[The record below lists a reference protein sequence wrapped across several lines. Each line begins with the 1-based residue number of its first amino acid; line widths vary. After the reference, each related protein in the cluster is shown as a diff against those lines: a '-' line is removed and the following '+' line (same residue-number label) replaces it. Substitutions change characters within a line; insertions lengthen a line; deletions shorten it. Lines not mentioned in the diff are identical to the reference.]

1 MNTNNTPIAELN
13 NVCKQFTLPTG
24 AEIKVLENISLQ
36 IRSGEIVALLG
47 PSGSGKSTLMRILTG
62 LIAPTTGEV
71 LAYGKP
77 LTGFHPRASIVFQ
90 NFALYPWLTVYE
102 NIAMGLEWLKLTDDE
117 VRKRVRQAV
126 DKVGLEGF
134 EEAYPKELSG
144 GMKQRVGIARA
155 IVVQPELL
163 CMDEPFSA
171 LDVLTAENLR
181 AEVLNLWLDHKVEIT
196 SVLFVTHDI
205 REAVF
210 LANRIVVL
218 GSNPGSIR
226 IILQNDMPHPRDM
239 RSPAFL
245 AMIDRIHD
253 IITSAII
260 PDEIAAA
267 TPTAVQRHIE
277 PLPYVS
283 PGEILGLLE
292 ILDDQNGSIDMFEL
306 AQKIGKDFGSTISV
320 AKAAEL
326 LDFVDT
332 PKHSVIFTDIGKKFL
347 ASDVN
352 ERKIL
357 FKRQLLS
364 LRLYDVISGML
375 QKSEKLHLDE
385 EIILE
390 QLAIVFPNEDVE
402 KLFDTMVGWARYGE
416 LFGYNADDKVLYL
429 DTGQETAG

>member
-1 MNTNNTPIAELN
+1 MNTNAIAEIR
-13 NVCKQFTLPTG
+13 NVCKEFTLPNG
-24 AEIKVLENISLQ
+24 ADLKVLENISLQ
-36 IRSGEIVALLG
+36 IHAGEIVALLG
-47 PSGSGKSTLMRILTG
+47 PSGSGKSTMMRILTG
-62 LIAPTTGEV
+62 LILPTTGEV
-71 LAYGKP
+71 LAYDKP
-77 LTGFHPRASIVFQ
+77 LVGFHPRASIVFQ
-90 NFALYPWLTVYE
+90 NFALYPWLTVHE
-102 NIAMGLEWLKLTDDE
+102 NIAMGLEWLQLPEEE
-117 VRKRVRQAV
+117 VRTRVRQAV

-181 AEVLNLWLDHKVEIT
+181 AEVLSLWLDHKVEIK

-245 AMIDRIHD
+245 AMIDHIHD
-253 IITSAII
+253 IITNAII
-260 PDEIAAA
+260 PDEVV
-267 TPTAVQRHIE
+267 PAVQTVVTRHVE
-277 PLPYVS
+277 PLPHVS

-292 ILDDQNGSIDMFEL
+292 ILDDNNGMVDIFDL
-306 AQKIGKDFGSTISV
+306 AQKTGRDFGSTITV
-320 AKAAEL
+320 VKAAEL

-332 PKHSVIFTDIGKKFL
+332 PKHNVVFTDTGRQFL
-347 ASDVN
+347 KGDVN
-352 ERKIL
+352 NRKLL
-357 FKRQLLS
+357 FKQQILS
-364 LRLYDVISGML
+364 LRLFEVVSGML
-375 QKSEKLHLDE
+375 KRNESLNLSE
-385 EIILE
+385 EIVLE
-390 QLAIVFPNEDVE
+390 QLAILLPNEDVE
-402 KLFDTMVGWARYGE
+402 KLFETMVGWARYGE

-429 DTGQETAG
+429 DTGQEAAG

>member
-1 MNTNNTPIAELN
+1 MNSTAIAEIR
-13 NVCKQFTLPTG
+13 NVCKEFTLPNG
-24 AEIKVLENISLQ
+24 ADLKVLENISLQ
-36 IRSGEIVALLG
+36 IHAGEIVALLG
-47 PSGSGKSTLMRILTG
+47 PSGSGKSTMMRILTG
-62 LIAPTTGEV
+62 LITPTTGEV
-71 LAYGKP
+71 LAYDKP
-77 LTGFHPRASIVFQ
+77 LVGFHPRASIVFQ
-90 NFALYPWLTVYE
+90 NFALYPWLTVHE
-102 NIAMGLEWLKLTDDE
+102 NIAMGLEWLQLPEEE
-117 VRKRVRQAV
+117 VRTRVRQAV

-181 AEVLNLWLDHKVEIT
+181 AEVLSLWLDHKVEIK

-218 GSNPGSIR
+218 STNPGAIR

-245 AMIDRIHD
+245 AMIDHIHD
-253 IITSAII
+253 IITNAII
-260 PDEIAAA
+260 PDEV
-267 TPTAVQRHIE
+267 TPAVPTTVPRHVE
-277 PLPYVS
+277 PLPHVT

-292 ILDDQNGSIDMFEL
+292 ILDDHNGTIDIFDL
-306 AQKIGKDFGSTISV
+306 AQKTGKDFGSTITV
-320 AKAAEL
+320 VKAAEL

-332 PKHSVIFTDIGKKFL
+332 PKHNVVFTDTGKQFL
-347 ASDVN
+347 KGDVN
-352 ERKIL
+352 NRKLL
-357 FKRQLLS
+357 FKQQMLS
-364 LRLYDVISGML
+364 LRLFEVVSGML
-375 QKSEKLHLDE
+375 RRTEALNLSE
-385 EIILE
+385 EIVLE
-390 QLAIVFPNEDVE
+390 QLAILLPNEDVE
-402 KLFDTMVGWARYGE
+402 KLFETMVGWARYGE

-429 DTGQETAG
+429 DTGQESAG

>member
-1 MNTNNTPIAELN
+1 MNSNAIAEIR
-13 NVCKQFTLPTG
+13 NVCKEFTLPNG
-24 AEIKVLENISLQ
+24 ADLKVLENISLQ
-36 IRSGEIVALLG
+36 IHAGEIVALLG
-47 PSGSGKSTLMRILTG
+47 PSGSGKSTMMRILTG
-62 LIAPTTGEV
+62 LITPTTGEV
-71 LAYGKP
+71 LAYDKP
-77 LTGFHPRASIVFQ
+77 LVGFHPRASIVFQ
-90 NFALYPWLTVYE
+90 NFALYPWLTVHE
-102 NIAMGLEWLKLTDDE
+102 NIAMGLEWLQLPEEE
-117 VRKRVRQAV
+117 VRTRVRQAV

-181 AEVLNLWLDHKVEIT
+181 AEVLSLWLDHKVEIK

-218 GSNPGSIR
+218 STNPGAIR

-245 AMIDRIHD
+245 AMIDHIHD
-253 IITSAII
+253 IITNAII
-260 PDEIAAA
+260 PDEVAPAV
-267 TPTAVQRHIE
+267 PTTVPRHVE
-277 PLPYVS
+277 PLPHVT

-292 ILDDQNGSIDMFEL
+292 ILDDHNGTMDIFDL
-306 AQKIGKDFGSTISV
+306 AQKTGKDFGSTITV
-320 AKAAEL
+320 VKAAEL

-332 PKHSVIFTDIGKKFL
+332 PKHNVVFTDTGKQFL
-347 ASDVN
+347 KGDVN
-352 ERKIL
+352 NRKLL
-357 FKRQLLS
+357 FKQQMLS
-364 LRLYDVISGML
+364 LRLFEVVSGML
-375 QKSEKLHLDE
+375 RRTESLNLSE
-385 EIILE
+385 EIVLE
-390 QLAIVFPNEDVE
+390 QLAILLPNEDVE
-402 KLFDTMVGWARYGE
+402 KLFETMVGWARYGE

-429 DTGQETAG
+429 DTGQEAVG

>member
-1 MNTNNTPIAELN
+1 MNSNAIAEIR
-13 NVCKQFTLPTG
+13 NVCKEFTLPNG
-24 AEIKVLENISLQ
+24 ADLKVLENISLQ
-36 IRSGEIVALLG
+36 IHAGEIVALLG
-47 PSGSGKSTLMRILTG
+47 PSGSGKSTMMRILTG
-62 LIAPTTGEV
+62 LITPTTGEV
-71 LAYGKP
+71 LAYDKP
-77 LTGFHPRASIVFQ
+77 LVGFHPRASIVFQ
-90 NFALYPWLTVYE
+90 NFALYPWLTVHE
-102 NIAMGLEWLKLTDDE
+102 NIAMGFEWLQLPEEE
-117 VRKRVRQAV
+117 VRTRVRQAV

-181 AEVLNLWLDHKVEIT
+181 AEVLSLWLDHKVEIK

-218 GSNPGSIR
+218 STNPGAIR

-245 AMIDRIHD
+245 AMIDHIHD
-253 IITSAII
+253 IITNAII
-260 PDEIAAA
+260 PDEVAPAV
-267 TPTAVQRHIE
+267 PTTVPRHVE
-277 PLPYVS
+277 PLPHVT

-292 ILDDQNGSIDMFEL
+292 ILDDHNGTMDIFDL
-306 AQKIGKDFGSTISV
+306 AQKTGKDFGSTITV
-320 AKAAEL
+320 VKAAEL

-332 PKHSVIFTDIGKKFL
+332 PKHNVVFTDTGKQFL
-347 ASDVN
+347 KGDVN
-352 ERKIL
+352 NRKLL
-357 FKRQLLS
+357 FKQQMLS
-364 LRLYDVISGML
+364 LRLFEVVSGML
-375 QKSEKLHLDE
+375 RRTESLNLSE
-385 EIILE
+385 EIVLE
-390 QLAIVFPNEDVE
+390 QLAILLPNEDVE
-402 KLFDTMVGWARYGE
+402 KLFETMVGWARYGE

-429 DTGQETAG
+429 DTGQEAVG

>member
-1 MNTNNTPIAELN
+1 MNSTAIAEIR
-13 NVCKQFTLPTG
+13 NVCKEFTLPNG
-24 AEIKVLENISLQ
+24 ADLKVLENISLQ
-36 IRSGEIVALLG
+36 IHAGEIVALLG
-47 PSGSGKSTLMRILTG
+47 PSGSGKSTMMRILTG
-62 LIAPTTGEV
+62 LITPTTGEV
-71 LAYGKP
+71 LAYDKP
-77 LTGFHPRASIVFQ
+77 LVGFHPRASIVFQ
-90 NFALYPWLTVYE
+90 NFALYPWLTVHE
-102 NIAMGLEWLKLTDDE
+102 NIAMGLEWLQLPEEE
-117 VRKRVRQAV
+117 VRSRVRQAV

-181 AEVLNLWLDHKVEIT
+181 AEVLSLWLDHKVEIK

-218 GSNPGSIR
+218 STNPGAIR
-226 IILQNDMPHPRDM
+226 VILQNDMPHPRDM

-245 AMIDRIHD
+245 SMIDHIHD
-253 IITSAII
+253 IITNAII
-260 PDEIAAA
+260 PDEVV
-267 TPTAVQRHIE
+267 PAVQTTVARHVE

-292 ILDDQNGSIDMFEL
+292 VLDDHNGTIDIFDL
-306 AQKIGKDFGSTISV
+306 AQKTGKDFGSTITV
-320 AKAAEL
+320 VKAAEL

-332 PKHSVIFTDIGKKFL
+332 PKHNVVFTDTGKQFL
-347 ASDVN
+347 KGDVN
-352 ERKIL
+352 NRKLL
-357 FKRQLLS
+357 FKQQLLS
-364 LRLYDVISGML
+364 LRLFEVVSGML
-375 QKSEKLHLDE
+375 QRNESLNLSE
-385 EIILE
+385 EIVLE
-390 QLAIVFPNEDVE
+390 QLAILLPNEDVE
-402 KLFDTMVGWARYGE
+402 KLFETMVGWARYGE

-429 DTGQETAG
+429 DTGQESVG

>member
-13 NVCKQFTLPTG
+13 NVCKQFRLPTG

-62 LIAPTTGEV
+62 LIAPTTGKV

-77 LTGFHPRASIVFQ
+77 LSGFHPRASIVFQ

-102 NIAMGLEWLKLTDDE
+102 NIAMGLEWLKLSDDE
-117 VRKRVRQAV
+117 LRKRVRQAV

-260 PDEIAAA
+260 PDEITAA
-267 TPTAVQRHIE
+267 TPTAVQRRIE

-332 PKHSVIFTDIGKKFL
+332 PKHNVIFTDIGKKFL

-352 ERKIL
+352 ERKVL

-375 QKSEKLHLDE
+375 QKSAKLNLDE

>member
-1 MNTNNTPIAELN
+1 MNSNAIAEIR
-13 NVCKQFTLPTG
+13 NVCKEFTLPNG
-24 AEIKVLENISLQ
+24 ADLKVLENISLQ
-36 IRSGEIVALLG
+36 IHAGEIVALLG
-47 PSGSGKSTLMRILTG
+47 PSGSGKSTMMRILTG
-62 LIAPTTGEV
+62 LITPTTGEV
-71 LAYGKP
+71 LAYDKP
-77 LTGFHPRASIVFQ
+77 LVGFHPRASIVFQ
-90 NFALYPWLTVYE
+90 NFALYPWLTVHE
-102 NIAMGLEWLKLTDDE
+102 NIAMGLEWLQLPEEE
-117 VRKRVRQAV
+117 VRTRVRQAV

-181 AEVLNLWLDHKVEIT
+181 AEVLSLWLDHKVEIK

-218 GSNPGSIR
+218 STNPGAIR

-245 AMIDRIHD
+245 AMIDHIHD
-253 IITSAII
+253 IITNAII
-260 PDEIAAA
+260 PDEVAPAV
-267 TPTAVQRHIE
+267 PTTVPRHVE
-277 PLPYVS
+277 PLPHVT

-292 ILDDQNGSIDMFEL
+292 ILDDHNGTMDIFDL
-306 AQKIGKDFGSTISV
+306 AQKTGKDFGSTITV
-320 AKAAEL
+320 VKAAEL

-332 PKHSVIFTDIGKKFL
+332 PKHNVVFTDTGKQFL
-347 ASDVN
+347 KGDVN
-352 ERKIL
+352 NRKLL
-357 FKRQLLS
+357 FKQQMLS
-364 LRLYDVISGML
+364 LRLFEVVSGML
-375 QKSEKLHLDE
+375 RRTESLNLSE
-385 EIILE
+385 EIVLE
-390 QLAIVFPNEDVE
+390 QLAILLPNEDVE
-402 KLFDTMVGWARYGE
+402 KLFETMVGWARYGE

-429 DTGQETAG
+429 DTGQ

>member
-1 MNTNNTPIAELN
+1 MNSKPIAEIR
-13 NVCKQFTLPTG
+13 NVCKEFTLPNG
-24 AEIKVLENISLQ
+24 AELKVLENISLQ
-36 IRSGEIVALLG
+36 INAGEIVALLG

-62 LIAPTTGEV
+62 LIRPTSGEV
-71 LAYGKP
+71 FAYEKP
-77 LTGFHPRASIVFQ
+77 LFGFHPRAAIVFQ
-90 NFALYPWLTVYE
+90 NFALYPWLTVHE
-102 NIAMGLEWLKLTDDE
+102 NIAMGLEWLHLSEDDL
-117 VRKRVRQAV
+117 RGRVRQAV

-181 AEVLNLWLDHKVEIT
+181 AELLSLWLDHKVEIK

-218 GSNPGSIR
+218 STNPGAIR
-226 IILQNDMPHPRDM
+226 IVLQNDMPHPRDM

-253 IITSAII
+253 IITNAII
-260 PDEIAAA
+260 PDEI
-267 TPTAVQRHIE
+267 TPAVPTTVARHIE
-277 PLPYVS
+277 PLPYAT

-292 ILDDQNGSIDMFEL
+292 ILDDHNGSIDIFDL

-332 PKHSVIFTDIGKKFL
+332 PKHNVIFTDLGRQFL
-347 ASDVN
+347 KGDIN
-352 ERKIL
+352 NRKLL
-357 FKRQLLS
+357 FKQQLLS
-364 LRLYDVISGML
+364 LRLFEVVSGML
-375 QKSEKLHLDE
+375 QRNKSLNLDE
-385 EIILE
+385 EIIQE
-390 QLAIVFPNEDVE
+390 QLAILLPNEDVE
-402 KLFDTMVGWARYGE
+402 RLFETMVGWGRFGE

>member
-1 MNTNNTPIAELN
+1 MNSIAIAEIR
-13 NVCKQFTLPTG
+13 NVCKEFTLPNG
-24 AEIKVLENISLQ
+24 ADLKVLENVSLQ
-36 IRSGEIVALLG
+36 IHPGEIVALLG
-47 PSGSGKSTLMRILTG
+47 PSGSGKSTMMRILTG
-62 LIAPTTGEV
+62 LITPTTGEV
-71 LAYGKP
+71 LAYEKP
-77 LTGFHPRASIVFQ
+77 LVGFHPRAAIVFQ
-90 NFALYPWLTVYE
+90 NFALYPWLTVHE
-102 NIAMGLEWLKLTDDE
+102 NIAMGLEWLQLPEEDLRT
-117 VRKRVRQAV
+117 RVRQAV

-181 AEVLNLWLDHKVEIT
+181 AEVLNLWLDHKVEIK

-245 AMIDRIHD
+245 TMIDRIHD

-260 PDEIAAA
+260 PDEAVPSV
-267 TPTAVQRHIE
+267 PTAVARHVE
-277 PLPYVS
+277 PLPYAA

-292 ILDDQNGSIDMFEL
+292 ILDDNNGTVDIFDL
-306 AQKIGKDFGSTISV
+306 AQKTGKDFGSTITV
-320 AKAAEL
+320 VKAAEL

-332 PKHSVIFTDIGKKFL
+332 PKHNVVFTDTGKQFL
-347 ASDVN
+347 KADVN
-352 ERKIL
+352 NRKLL
-357 FKRQLLS
+357 FKQQLLS
-364 LRLYDVISGML
+364 LRLFEVISGML
-375 QKSEKLHLDE
+375 QKNESLNLDE
-385 EIILE
+385 EIVLE
-390 QLAIVFPNEDVE
+390 QLAIILPNEDVE
-402 KLFDTMVGWARYGE
+402 KLFETMVGWARYGE

>member
-1 MNTNNTPIAELN
+1 MNSNAIAELR
-13 NVCKQFTLPTG
+13 NVCKEFTLPNG
-24 AEIKVLENISLQ
+24 ADLKVLENVSLQ
-36 IRSGEIVALLG
+36 IHAGEIVALLG
-47 PSGSGKSTLMRILTG
+47 PSGSGKSTMMRILTG
-62 LIAPTTGEV
+62 LITPTTGEV
-71 LAYGKP
+71 LAYDKP
-77 LTGFHPRASIVFQ
+77 LVGFHPRASIVFQ
-90 NFALYPWLTVYE
+90 NFALYPWLTVHE
-102 NIAMGLEWLKLTDDE
+102 NIAMGLEWLQLPEEE
-117 VRKRVRQAV
+117 VRTRVRQAV

-181 AEVLNLWLDHKVEIT
+181 AEVLSLWLDHKVEIK

-218 GSNPGSIR
+218 GSNPGAIR

-245 AMIDRIHD
+245 AMIDHIHD
-253 IITSAII
+253 IITNAII
-260 PDEIAAA
+260 PDEV
-267 TPTAVQRHIE
+267 TPAVPTTVARHVE
-277 PLPYVS
+277 PLPHVT

-292 ILDDQNGSIDMFEL
+292 ILDDHNGTIDIFDL
-306 AQKIGKDFGSTISV
+306 AQKTGKDFGSTITV
-320 AKAAEL
+320 VKAAEL

-332 PKHSVIFTDIGKKFL
+332 PKHNVVFTDTGKQFL
-347 ASDVN
+347 KGDVN
-352 ERKIL
+352 NRKLL
-357 FKRQLLS
+357 FKQQMLS
-364 LRLYDVISGML
+364 LRLFEVVSGML
-375 QKSEKLHLDE
+375 RRNESLNLSE
-385 EIILE
+385 EIVLE
-390 QLAIVFPNEDVE
+390 QLAILLPNEDVE
-402 KLFDTMVGWARYGE
+402 KLFETMVGWARYGE

>member
-1 MNTNNTPIAELN
+1 MNSNAIAEIR
-13 NVCKQFTLPTG
+13 NVCKEFTLPNG
-24 AEIKVLENISLQ
+24 ADLKVLENISLQ
-36 IRSGEIVALLG
+36 IHAGEIVALLG
-47 PSGSGKSTLMRILTG
+47 PSGSGKSTMMRILTG
-62 LIAPTTGEV
+62 LITPTTGEV
-71 LAYGKP
+71 LAYDKP
-77 LTGFHPRASIVFQ
+77 LVGFHPRASIVFQ
-90 NFALYPWLTVYE
+90 NFALYPWLTVHE
-102 NIAMGLEWLKLTDDE
+102 NIAMGLEWLQLPEEE
-117 VRKRVRQAV
+117 VRTRVRQAV

-181 AEVLNLWLDHKVEIT
+181 AEVLSLWLDHKVEIK

-218 GSNPGSIR
+218 STNPGAIR

-245 AMIDRIHD
+245 AMIDHIHD
-253 IITSAII
+253 IITNAII
-260 PDEIAAA
+260 PDEV
-267 TPTAVQRHIE
+267 TPAVPTTAPRHVE
-277 PLPYVS
+277 PLPHVT

-292 ILDDQNGSIDMFEL
+292 ILDDHNGTIDIFDL
-306 AQKIGKDFGSTISV
+306 AQKTGKDFGSTITV
-320 AKAAEL
+320 VKAAEL

-332 PKHSVIFTDIGKKFL
+332 PKHNVVFTDTGKQFL
-347 ASDVN
+347 KGDVN
-352 ERKIL
+352 NRKLL
-357 FKRQLLS
+357 FKQQMLS
-364 LRLYDVISGML
+364 LRLFEVVSGML
-375 QKSEKLHLDE
+375 RRTESLNLSE
-385 EIILE
+385 EIVLE
-390 QLAIVFPNEDVE
+390 QLAILLPNEDVE
-402 KLFDTMVGWARYGE
+402 KLFETMVGWARYGE

-429 DTGQETAG
+429 DTGQESAG

>member
-1 MNTNNTPIAELN
+1 MNSNAIAELR
-13 NVCKQFTLPTG
+13 NVCKEFTLPNG
-24 AEIKVLENISLQ
+24 ADLKVLENVSLQ
-36 IRSGEIVALLG
+36 IHAGEIVALLG
-47 PSGSGKSTLMRILTG
+47 PSGSGKSTMMRILTG
-62 LIAPTTGEV
+62 LITPTTGEV
-71 LAYGKP
+71 LAYEKP
-77 LTGFHPRASIVFQ
+77 LVGFHPRAAIVFQ
-90 NFALYPWLTVYE
+90 NFALYPWLTVHE
-102 NIAMGLEWLKLTDDE
+102 NIAMGLEWLQLPDEE
-117 VRKRVRQAV
+117 VRARVRQAV

-181 AEVLNLWLDHKVEIT
+181 VEVLNLWLDHKVEIK

-218 GSNPGSIR
+218 STNPGAIR

-253 IITSAII
+253 IITNAII
-260 PDEIAAA
+260 PDEVVPAVQ
-267 TPTAVQRHIE
+267 TAVSRHVE
-277 PLPYVS
+277 PLPYAS

-292 ILDDQNGSIDMFEL
+292 ILDDHNGTIDIFDL
-306 AQKIGKDFGSTISV
+306 AQKTGKDFGSTITV
-320 AKAAEL
+320 VKAAEL

-332 PKHSVIFTDIGKKFL
+332 PKHNVVFTDTGKQFL
-347 ASDVN
+347 KGDVN
-352 ERKIL
+352 NRKLL
-357 FKRQLLS
+357 FKQQMLS
-364 LRLYDVISGML
+364 LRLFEVVSGML
-375 QKSEKLHLDE
+375 QRNASLNLDE
-385 EIILE
+385 EIVLE
-390 QLAIVFPNEDVE
+390 QLAILLPNEDVE
-402 KLFDTMVGWARYGE
+402 KLFETMVGWARYGE

-429 DTGQETAG
+429 DTGQEAVG